1 MTAEMDSSYQKTYKN
16 GITQGSSANRSWAM
30 VVHITGGGHFELC
43 AYGALGGYTILFA
56 VFFENSIP
64 ICNTMQN
71 YKNLSPSAQS
81 FWIPS
86 QLYYIR
92 NKFSYSL

>member
-1 MTAEMDSSYQKTYKN
+1 
-16 GITQGSSANRSWAM
+16 M
-30 VVHITGGGHFELC
+30 VVYITGGGHFELC
-43 AYGALGGYTILFA
+43 AYMPLGGYPILFA

-86 QLYYIR
+86 QL
-92 NKFSYSL
+92 

>member
-1 MTAEMDSSYQKTYKN
+1 
-16 GITQGSSANRSWAM
+16 M

-43 AYGALGGYTILFA
+43 AYRPLGGYTILFA

-86 QLYYIR
+86 QLVYEMGPSRFHGAYTHGV
-92 NKFSYSL
+92 

>member
-1 MTAEMDSSYQKTYKN
+1 
-16 GITQGSSANRSWAM
+16 M

-43 AYGALGGYTILFA
+43 AYRPLGGYPILFA

-71 YKNLSPSAQS
+71 YKYLSPSAQS
-81 FWIPS
+81 F
-86 QLYYIR
+86 
-92 NKFSYSL
+92 

>member
-1 MTAEMDSSYQKTYKN
+1 
-16 GITQGSSANRSWAM
+16 M

-43 AYGALGGYTILFA
+43 AYRPLGGYPILFA

-86 QLYYIR
+86 QLYQTRERASPSSPDIYGNVMIQIMPILGDFLWVR
-92 NKFSYSL
+92 YDES

>member
-1 MTAEMDSSYQKTYKN
+1 
-16 GITQGSSANRSWAM
+16 M

-43 AYGALGGYTILFA
+43 ACRPLGGYPILFA
-56 VFFENSIP
+56 VFFENSIH

-81 FWIPS
+81 F
-86 QLYYIR
+86 
-92 NKFSYSL
+92 